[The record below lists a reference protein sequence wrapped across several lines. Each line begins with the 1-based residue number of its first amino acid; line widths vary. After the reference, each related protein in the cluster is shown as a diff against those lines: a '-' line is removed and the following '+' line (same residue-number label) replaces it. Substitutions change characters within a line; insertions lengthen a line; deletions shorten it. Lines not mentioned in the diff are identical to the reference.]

1 MKKTNELHTEDSGF
15 LPFDPIV
22 IVRDVLKRWL
32 VIILVALAVGV
43 GSYIYTDASYEP
55 VYRTNTVFVVTG
67 RGSSTTVYNNLS
79 STSNLATL
87 FTELLNSSLMRKTVA
102 QEMGVSSFDGTIST
116 SVIANTNLITM
127 TVTAPDPRTAFLAAQ
142 TLIEQHETLTYEVVD
157 GIILEVLQYPTVPR
171 SPTNYNGAS
180 DRMMKM
186 MALAALAAMAFLA
199 VLSYMRNTVRSGAE
213 ARAKLD
219 CDYLGEIPHE
229 NKYKTFLARLNR
241 KKTSILISNPV
252 ASFRFVE
259 TVRKLRRKV
268 EQHMEGGKVLMV
280 TSLLENEGKSTIA
293 VNLALAMAQKHKRVL
308 LIDCDLLKPA
318 CHAILEQREFSS
330 GIREVL
336 QDSANLADS
345 IIQYKK
351 TNMYML
357 LGRKRSRNTGDL
369 LTGDR
374 MKDLLA
380 WAREN
385 FDFVILDLPPV
396 SAASDAE
403 SMTDLADACLLVI
416 RQNTAAAPAL
426 NKTIASLDGHKA
438 EMLGCV
444 LNNVYATRLSSG
456 GGYEYGYG
464 YGYGAYKKYAHHSN
478 HSSGSSRR

>member
-1 MKKTNELHTEDSGF
+1 MKKTNELHKEDRGL

-67 RGSSTTVYNNLS
+67 RGSSTTVYSNLS

-87 FTELLNSSLMRKTVA
+87 FTELLNSSLMRKTIA
-102 QEMGVSSFDGTIST
+102 QEMGVSSFDGSIST
-116 SVIANTNLITM
+116 SVITNTNLITM
-127 TVTAPDPRTAFLAAQ
+127 TVTAPDPRMAFLAAQ

-157 GIILEVLQYPTVPR
+157 GIILEVLQYPTVPQ
-171 SPTNYNGAS
+171 SPTNYNDAS

-186 MALAALAAMAFLA
+186 MALAALAAIAFLA

-219 CDYLGEIPHE
+219 CEYLGEIPHE

-252 ASFRFVE
+252 SSFRFVE

-268 EQHMEGGKVLMV
+268 EQHMEGNKVLMV
-280 TSLLENEGKSTIA
+280 TSLLENEGKSTIS

-336 QDSANLADS
+336 QDSASLADS

-374 MKDLLA
+374 MKGLLA

-416 RQNTAAAPAL
+416 RQNTAVAPAL

-464 YGYGAYKKYAHHSN
+464 YGYGAYGKYAHHSN
-478 HSSGSSRR
+478 HRSGSSRR